1 MFKQNYSV
9 GLVRSRRS
17 FIFVGVSCMCNKK
30 CCDIHSCRSVFIE
43 DYVCDLF
50 HKNLA
55 DFVALTLYVDAGGH
69 VVGVDAHTLNVEIFN
84 GCVEIGV
91 DVVDA

>member
-1 MFKQNYSV
+1 
-9 GLVRSRRS
+9 
-17 FIFVGVSCMCNKK
+17 MCNKK
-30 CCDIHSCRSVFIE
+30 MLRHPFVMSQRFLFE

-84 GCVEIGV
+84 WCVEIGV
-91 DVVDA
+91 DFVDA